1 MPCTLCPHTG
11 CPHSFMRMRVTACPE
26 CEDGTIVLDPVSGPR
41 WRLDCNTCS
50 FLIYLP
56 ETLHAVKLSKKR
68 CQACPMPLDIR
79 LPSACSCDCNTL
91 KSDHKS
97 TCQTYNP
104 QSYSG

>member
-26 CEDGTIVLDPVSGPR
+26 CEEGTVVLDPVSGPK
-41 WRLDCNTCS
+41 WRMDCNTCS

-68 CQACPMPLDIR
+68 CQACPMPPEIR
-79 LPSACSCDCNTL
+79 LPLACHRGCKTQ
-91 KSDHKS
+91 KIDHKDS
-97 TCQTYNP
+97 
-104 QSYSG
+104 